1 MHIIIDL
8 SLKDFKRFVK
18 WVVLDHLASLE
29 KLGFS
34 EKANS
39 EPPLVTKEASFD
51 GLIASINRYWT

>member
-1 MHIIIDL
+1 MYIIIDF

-29 KLGFS
+29 MLGFL

-39 EPPLVTKEASFD
+39 EPTLMVKEESFD
-51 GLIASINRYWT
+51 DEIKSTSR